1 MANIVLTNAA
11 RFSPYTF
18 DEMLKPLAMAT
29 QEYNAIEEGIAE
41 LGTKADLMRM
51 YASEEPDSDWAKR
64 YNEYAKEL
72 DKQASS
78 LSKYGLSP
86 ASRKGLLD
94 LKKAYNSSVSPI
106 EEAAKARKEAYKYRD
121 TVRAKDNT
129 AMFKNNTLSLSDF
142 MNGKEGDNT
151 YISGKDI
158 MARVASK
165 AQIEGTN
172 MFNTLLEQDYSSDE
186 AIQKVSE
193 WSRNANNPI
202 IAEELKAVGFEN
214 YSPEDQ
220 AKLMNSIGTGMYN
233 AASEIAKG
241 EYLTKKERESLALQ
255 KANLAES
262 KRQHNLAIQ
271 SKGYKID
278 KDKIVVDETSP
289 YWTLNGIEWKDGKP
303 IYKKSSDYVTH
314 PTNGGVLRINKETG
328 ESQFIPSGSDNYISV
343 NTSNSGVNKVIGSE
357 WGSVLGKGK
366 EIKGV
371 EYTIGTTKDE
381 LPTKATI
388 INSLQEAYN
397 NGTAIILEDR
407 GGFKIGYPK
416 KNIPDN
422 LSNDFGDIIKKD
434 NSGNI
439 DIDINK
445 SLKIVNSTDTISY
458 KDKNYDLNNYT
469 LVSVSTSD
477 GSTVYIGIPKNSGTP
492 NSGTTTTN
500 STSTSTTPTY
510 GGGWGAPNS

>member
-1 MANIVLTNAA
+1 MNIVLTSNAK
-11 RFSPYTF
+11 FKPYTF

-41 LGTKADLMRM
+41 LGSKADLMRM

-78 LSKYGLSP
+78 LAKYGLSP

-94 LKKAYNSSVSPI
+94 LKRAYSSSVSPI

-172 MFNTLLEQDYSSDE
+172 MFNTLLEQGYSSDE

-193 WSRNANNPI
+193 WSRNVNNPI

-241 EYLTKKERESLALQ
+241 EYLTKKERKSLRLQ
-255 KANLAES
+255 ELNLAES
-262 KRQHNLAIQ
+262 KKQHSRTLQMN
-271 SKGYKID
+271 GYKEDGKENI
-278 KDKIVVDETSP
+278 IPDESSP
-289 YWTLNGIEWKDGKP
+289 YWALKGVEWKDGKP
-303 IYKKSSDYVTH
+303 VYKKSSDYVTH
-314 PTNGGVLRINKETG
+314 PANGGVLRINKETG
-328 ESQFIPSGSDNYISV
+328 ESQFIPGGSNNSMSV

-357 WGSVLGKGK
+357 WGNAFGKGK

-388 INSLQEAYN
+388 VNSLQEAYN

-416 KNIPDN
+416 KDIPDN

-477 GSTVYIGIPKNSGTP
+477 GSTVYIGIPKNSGTS
-492 NSGTTTTN
+492 NLGTTTTP
-500 STSTSTTPTY
+500 STPTY
-510 GGGWGAPNS
+510 GGGWGAP